1 MNGNVDFVKLTPKD
15 ADFIENAK
23 DFGFSDGW
31 SKQMVLNSFNNGG
44 FCGYVAKLNDNKV
57 GFVTATCVQDFADI
71 ESVFVNPNYRGKGI
85 AKSLLTVLEKELKE
99 VGIQNVLLEVRSS
112 NLPALSLYKGF
123 GFEEISVR
131 KKYYPDG
138 EDALVLKK
146 VIV

>member
-1 MNGNVDFVKLTPKD
+1 MPCYRHFFVCLIHNVIPAHLVR
-15 ADFIENAK
+15 
-23 DFGFSDGW
+23 
-31 SKQMVLNSFNNGG
+31 
-44 FCGYVAKLNDNKV
+44 
-57 GFVTATCVQDFADI
+57 VQDFADI